1 MRAIRGAITVEKN
14 SRKEILKAT
23 QELLQ
28 QVISKNKINIEE
40 FVSITFTATHDLDS
54 VYPAVAA
61 REIGLDKVPLLCF
74 QEMNVKNS
82 LNMCIRVMVYINR
95 VCSLTDI
102 KHVYLKKAAYL
113 RPDL

>member
-1 MRAIRGAITVEKN
+1 MRAIRGAISVEKN
-14 SRKEILKAT
+14 NRQNILESTKELI
-23 QELLQ
+23 Q
-28 QVISKNKINIEE
+28 QLINENKIEVDEI
-40 FVSITFTATHDLDS
+40 VSITFTATDDLDS

-61 REIGLDKVPLLCF
+61 RELGLDKVPLLCF

-82 LNMCIRVMVYINR
+82 LRKCIRIMLYINR
-95 VCSLTDI
+95 DCSLDDI